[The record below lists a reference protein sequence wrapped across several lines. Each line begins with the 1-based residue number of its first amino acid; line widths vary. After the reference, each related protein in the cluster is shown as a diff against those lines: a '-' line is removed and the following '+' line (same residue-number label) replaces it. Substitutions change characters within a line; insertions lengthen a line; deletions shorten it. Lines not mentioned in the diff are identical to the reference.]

1 MRKIY
6 TTLRAILCFL
16 LPLSVMAQPVVD
28 GDLSDLD
35 YISIGTKE
43 NANAGFGANI
53 DVSEILYYSDQVN
66 SKLYLGV
73 KGKLNTGAS
82 DGIGIFINFSD
93 VSGLAA
99 GTELGF
105 SGAGHYMDGQGGG
118 TNDNFKADFE
128 VDYMLAMN
136 PGAGSSSV
144 FLDAAELV
152 GSTGTDFLGT
162 ANQSGGT
169 ATDTDVFG
177 TGAAS
182 TFAFNNGGAANQGFE
197 VVFDYAA
204 LGISAASD
212 IEVFAFVVSATG
224 FFSDVTV
231 PGDVSGGNLNFNP
244 DFNAIGGG
252 PYHTTFAPLPVEL
265 SYFEAT
271 VDQYAHTVLLEW
283 LTASEENNDYFALER
298 SADGRNFETIA
309 EIATRAGDNFGRQ
322 EYFYSDEQPKPGDSY
337 YRLRQVD
344 LDGDEHFSR
353 IINVYFSFTEIWVF
367 PNPVESVLSVR
378 LANPLNGHILIY
390 NLQGQLVKFRSIEE
404 EQGFDMEAGDLAGGF
419 YIYRITDALG
429 KDLYVDRFL
438 KR

>member
-73 KGKLNTGAS
+73 KGKLNTGAN

-136 PGAGSSSV
+136 PGAGNSSV

-212 IEVFAFVVSATG
+212 IEVFTFVVSATG

-283 LTASEENNDYFALER
+283 STASEENNDYFALER

-322 EYFYSDEQPKPGDSY
+322 EYFYSDEQPRSGDSY

-353 IINVYFSFTEIWVF
+353 IINVYFSFTEIRIF

-419 YIYRITDALG
+419 YVYKIIDNQG

>member
-73 KGKLNTGAS
+73 KGKLNTGAN

-212 IEVFAFVVSATG
+212 IEVFTFVVSATG

-283 LTASEENNDYFALER
+283 STASEENNDYFALER

-322 EYFYSDEQPKPGDSY
+322 EYFYSDEQPRSGDSY

-353 IINVYFSFTEIWVF
+353 IINVYFSFTEIRIF

-419 YIYRITDALG
+419 YVYKIIDNQG